1 MPQESPDHPDHA
13 SRLHAE
19 FGPSGLKYV
28 AHCPGF
34 HQPHSTNEYAEKGTR
49 IHEAVEVGDPSALHD
64 EEEVAIY
71 EKIIEA
77 ENSMI
82 QLTFSGL
89 ELAEDHR
96 EIRLSM
102 ALPRGQQTFGTC
114 DRLLVYKVPGG
125 TAALMMDYKTGIMKI
140 DPAEEN
146 WQAKAYVIGAFQ
158 KIPNLLFVTFAFIV
172 PRLDGETVSDPMFHT
187 FSRDQLS
194 DLQEAVATVIENATR
209 VRAKWNVDRSVGLA
223 ILSQP
228 DVSDLNPSSSCR
240 FCQYEDVCPAMG
252 ALVCDVAE
260 VVIPASRSFRFDP
273 SSREPA
279 EVQKRYLIAKIV
291 EAWADREK
299 RAAVAM
305 AMEGVEFPDL
315 RLHNGGVTSSVADST
330 SFFNLAKSLGLS
342 EAELIELASFPVAK
356 VRDALPK
363 GTRED
368 FIQSCKDHGYIKES
382 APRWSLKERA

>member
-1 MPQESPDHPDHA
+1 MSQEAPDHS
-13 SRLHAE
+13 SRPHAE

-28 AHCPGF
+28 AHCAGF
-34 HQPHSTNEYAEKGTR
+34 HQPYSTNEYAEKGTR
-49 IHEAVEVGDPSALHD
+49 IHEAVEVGDPSALHN
-64 EEEVAIY
+64 EEEVGIY

-77 ENSMI
+77 ENTMI
-82 QLTFSGL
+82 RLCFGGW
-89 ELAEDHR
+89 EIVEDHR

-102 ALPRGQQTFGTC
+102 KLPREQETFGTC
-114 DRLLVYKVPGG
+114 DRLLVYKTPSGSM
-125 TAALMMDYKTGIMKI
+125 ALMMDYKTGIMKI

-158 KIPNLLFVTFAFIV
+158 KIPSLSAVTFAFIV

-187 FSRDQLS
+187 FTREQLPR
-194 DLQEAVATVIENATR
+194 LEEEVASVIETATR
-209 VRAKWNVDRSVGLA
+209 VRAKWDVDRTDGLA
-223 ILSQP
+223 IRSQP
-228 DVSDLNPSSSCR
+228 EPAELNPSSSCR

-260 VVIPASRSFRFDP
+260 AAAPSAKTFRFDP
-273 SSREPA
+273 SSREPS

-291 EAWADREK
+291 EAWAEREK

-305 AMEGVEFPDL
+305 AIEGTEFPDL
-315 RLHNGGVTSSVADST
+315 RLHNGGVTASVADST
-330 SFFNLAKSLGLS
+330 SFFNLAQSLGLL
-342 EAELIELASFPVAK
+342 AEDLIEMASFPVAK

-363 GTRED
+363 GTRD
-368 FIQSCKDHGYIKES
+368 NFIEACKDNGYIKES